1 MQNIGF
7 QINTILQPLA
17 VGFVFLLTY
26 LAEHLFPQRK
36 ELLQNNHDLKNIMV
50 GVVNLLFSFASGYY
64 LQKLMVYASGQNFG
78 LIPFAK
84 IPTLLSLVLQIIC
97 IDLFV
102 YWWHRVNHHIP
113 LFWKF
118 HKFHHEDENMNTT
131 TAVRFHTVELF
142 FAVIAKAVFLTLMGI
157 TVTGLIAYGILFF
170 PVVLLVH
177 SNIRINQK
185 TDFLLRKII
194 ISPLMHRIHHSNV
207 IVETNSNYGSVFP
220 FWDRI
225 FKSYRKKPIGRIKF
239 GL

>member
-1 MQNIGF
+1 MNI
-7 QINTILQPLA
+7 IIQPLA
-17 VGFVFLLTY
+17 VGLVFILAY
-26 LAEHLFPQRK
+26 IAEHLFPQRQ
-36 ELLQNNHDLKNIMV
+36 ELLKDDHDLKNIMV
-50 GVVNLLFSFASGYY
+50 GLVNLLFSFVSGYY
-64 LQKLMVYASGQNFG
+64 LQKLMVYASVRGIG

-84 IPTLLSLVLQIIC
+84 IPALLSIVLQILC

-102 YWWHRVNHHIP
+102 YWWHRVNHKIS

-118 HKFHHEDENMNTT
+118 HKFHHEDERMNST

-142 FAVIAKAVFLTLMGI
+142 FSVIAKAVFLVLMGI
-157 TVTGLIAYGILFF
+157 TVTGLVAYGILFF

-185 TDFLLRKII
+185 ADFLLRKLI
-194 ISPLMHRIHHSNV
+194 ISPLMHRIHHSN
-207 IVETNSNYGSVFP
+207 IIAETNSNYGSVFP

-225 FKSYRKKPIGRIKF
+225 FKSYRKKPIGTIKF